1 MYILIR
7 YIKTLF
13 KTIKFYINQFEKW
26 GKLDSCCENLT
37 TGYMCRYRWKKIR
50 SINISDEKFI
60 SLRKNNCQFLHLRL
74 STENNN

>member
-1 MYILIR
+1 MFILIR

-13 KTIKFYINQFEKW
+13 ETIKFYRNQFEKW

-50 SINISDEKFI
+50 SINFSEEKVK
-60 SLRKNNCQFLHLRL
+60 SLRNNNCQILHLSL
-74 STENNN
+74 LTENNY